1 VLNTPQLSAG
11 QQLLDA
17 PFPNHV
23 VLDLAA
29 RQLAWHCASQ
39 GEVDR
44 EAF

>member
-1 VLNTPQLSAG
+1 
-11 QQLLDA
+11 LLDA

-29 RQLAWHCASQ
+29 RQLTWHCASQ

-44 EAF
+44 EPFDVG